1 LLQVKQQLWGLLA
14 KLGTAQ
20 KQKAL
25 RGLLYQQV
33 CAPDSLLLLLLL
45 LLFLLAALVAVVML
59 LLLAR
64 SLSLVVLAQWV
75 SWAHSSRRASEWVS
89 KWASGNGRRVI
100 EEQNHRLGRWCRG
113 LPL

>member
-1 LLQVKQQLWGLLA
+1 VKQQRWGLLA

-25 RGLLYQQV
+25 RGLLYP
-33 CAPDSLLLLLLL
+33 AGMRTGLSAAAAA
-45 LLFLLAALVAVVML
+45 LAGCSCCSALVAVLML

-75 SWAHSSRRASEWVS
+75 SWAHSPRRASERVMSGVS
-89 KWASGNGRRVI
+89 GVT
-100 EEQNHRLGRWCRG
+100 EQVGMG
-113 LPL
+113 AE

>member
-20 KQKAL
+20 KQKAW
-25 RGLLYQQV
+25 RGLLYDCIQQV
-33 CAPDSLLLLLLL
+33 CAPDSLLLLLM
-45 LLFLLAALVAVVML
+45 LFLLAALVAVLIL

-75 SWAHSSRRASEWVS
+75 SWAHSSRRASDECV
-89 KWASGNGRRVI
+89 
-100 EEQNHRLGRWCRG
+100 E
-113 LPL
+113 